1 MDNTNINGKNI
12 KRKNPE
18 SEKVVFAYK
27 CVDKSI
33 VTDPD
38 GSYTGVCEKPHDEP
52 VQDADDL

>member
-1 MDNTNINGKNI
+1 MDNTNINSKNN
-12 KRKNPE
+12 KKEKCE
-18 SEKVVFAYK
+18 SKEVVFAYK

>member
-1 MDNTNINGKNI
+1 MDNKNINSKNN
-12 KRKNPE
+12 KKEKCE

-33 VTDPD
+33 VSDPD
-38 GSYTGVCEKPHDEP
+38 GSYTGVCEKPCDEP